1 MAEQSFFDRVS
12 THATHVPD
20 VLSCIANL
28 SNDEVFTPPEVV
40 NRMLDLLPQ
49 ELFADPNTTFLDPAT
64 KTGVFLREIA
74 KRCLDAQ
81 LPGYKERSLEIS
93 EKKSLNIPLDEYDI
107 AFQKQ
112 LQERIDHIFHKQLYA
127 IGITE
132 LTSLLARRSV
142 YCSKYPNGPYSITHF
157 DNAEGNIRFRRT
169 EHTWKDGKCVFCG
182 ANQGQYDRGKE
193 LETHAY
199 EFIHFSK
206 PEEIFQMK
214 FDVIIGNPPYQLSD
228 GGAQASAIP
237 IYNRF
242 VEQAKKL
249 NPHFLCMIIPARWM
263 TGGRGLDAFR
273 KEMLNDKSI
282 QILHDFPNSKDC
294 FSGVEIKGGIC
305 YFLKNKQYKG
315 KCEVYRH
322 SENEVRESTRFLL
335 ESGDEIFVR
344 EERLIS
350 IKNKVGVTNSSS
362 FDNIV
367 SSMRPYGLRGDVFK
381 DTNKYKLP
389 AMSKTKKDGYYSI
402 IGLENLK
409 RTYRY
414 IPKDYPLPI
423 RNSSINKWKIFITR
437 NWGAGSFD
445 DVPSNPIIAGPGELC
460 TETFIEFGPFD
471 SRIEAENV
479 LSYLCTKF
487 FRAMVAIRK
496 QDQGA
501 SKAVYHYVPMQ
512 DFSKPWTDKELY
524 EKYNLTQ
531 EEIDFIESTIKPMDL
546 GGDENG

>member
-49 ELFADPNTTFLDPAT
+49 ELFADPNITFLDPAT

-74 KRCLDAQ
+74 KRCLEAQ

-127 IGITE
+127 IAITE

-169 EHTWKDGKCVFCG
+169 EHVWQNGKCVFCG
-182 ANQGQYDRGKE
+182 ANQGQYDRDKS

-206 PEEIFQMK
+206 PEEIFNMK

-228 GGAQASAIP
+228 GGHGASAIP
-237 IYNRF
+237 IYQKF
-242 VEQAKKL
+242 ISAAKKL
-249 NPHFLCMIIPARWM
+249 SPRFITMITPSRWF
-263 TGGRGLDAFR
+263 TGGRGLDEFR
-273 KEMLNDKSI
+273 KEMLQDKHLRVI
-282 QILHDFPNSKDC
+282 HDFADASDC
-294 FSGVEIKGGIC
+294 FTGVEIKGGVN
-305 YFLKNKQYKG
+305 YFLWDRDNEGLCHIYSHMHDG
-315 KCEVYRH
+315 KTFSMERP
-322 SENEVRESTRFLL
+322 LL
-335 ESGDEIFVR
+335 EKGLDVFIRDSR
-344 EERLIS
+344 S
-350 IKNKVGVTNSSS
+350 IAIIRKVQNATNNY
-362 FDNIV
+362 FTDIV
-367 SSMRPYGLRGDVFK
+367 SANDPFGYDVRVENSYLRVKPDIKKQPFDGSLQIYYFGWRDKGVGYISS
-381 DTNKYKLP
+381 DTVRKGYDLVDKYKV
-389 AMSKTKKDGYYSI
+389 
-402 IGLENLK
+402 
-409 RTYRY
+409 Y
-414 IPKDYPLPI
+414 IPRAWGVGNPAKDRLNP
-423 RNSSINKWKIFITR
+423 FI
-437 NWGAGSFD
+437 GDKGS
-445 DVPSNPIIAGPGELC
+445 VC
-460 TETFIEFGPFD
+460 TETYSVVAASNDKEYC
-471 SRIEAENV
+471 ENV
-479 LSYLCTKF
+479 VSYIETKF
-487 FRAMVAIRK
+487 FHFLVSLVKITQAAAK
-496 QDQGA
+496 H
-501 SKAVYHYVPMQ
+501 VYKLVPLQ
-512 DFSKPWTDKELY
+512 DFSKPWTDEELY
-524 EKYNLTQ
+524 KKYNLTQ
-531 EEIDFIESTIKPMDL
+531 EEIDFIESTIKPIDL